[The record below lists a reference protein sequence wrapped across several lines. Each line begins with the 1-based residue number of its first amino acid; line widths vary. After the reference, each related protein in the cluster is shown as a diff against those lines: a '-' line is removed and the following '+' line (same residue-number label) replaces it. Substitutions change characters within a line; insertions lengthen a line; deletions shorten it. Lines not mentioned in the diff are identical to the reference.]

1 MYWILN
7 EDIHH
12 GNYHS
17 ALDPPARKKYLHDEF
32 VDTYIEHRNKK
43 FRAATVKRTKPTKK
57 VTEKR
62 KRKRPK
68 PRKQTQPAQIDF
80 LVPPPIDLQ
89 AKRPKRMKPEPIV
102 KVEEF

>member
-7 EDIHH
+7 EEIHY
-12 GNYHS
+12 GNCHS
-17 ALDPPARKKYLHDEF
+17 ALDPPARKKDLHDEF

-57 VTEKR
+57 SHEKEKKKAPEATETNS
-62 KRKRPK
+62 
-68 PRKQTQPAQIDF
+68 QAQIDF